1 MIRFVL
7 LVLLPLL
14 VLVLPGAAARAEPP
28 PARLGFAIYSTGLNV
43 MVIDSQ
49 ADIGPDSYRIDLAYR
64 STGLFGT
71 LFPSTIDSMV
81 QGTWSGVEPRPQRFA
96 SWGTFRSAP
105 RRVMIEYV
113 AGQPALRELE
123 PASEEDRDP
132 VPPEMQRNTI
142 DTLSAMA
149 FLVRQVAKTGGCD
162 GQVRSFDGRRVI
174 EITART
180 AGRETLRSDY
190 RSSFAGVALRCDFAG
205 RQLAGFKQDVSESER
220 KRVNESSAWLAPI
233 LPDQPA
239 LPVRIVFETR
249 FFGNATA
256 FLTAAVPGARR

>member
-1 MIRFVL
+1 MIRSVL
-7 LVLLPLL
+7 LALLLA
-14 VLVLPGAAARAEPP
+14 LPGAAARAEPP
-28 PARLGFAIYSTGLNV
+28 PARLGFAIYAAGLNV

-49 ADIGPDSYRIDLAYR
+49 ADIGPDAYRIDLAYR

-71 LFPSTIDSMV
+71 LFPTTIDSV
-81 QGTWSGVEPRPQRFA
+81 AHGTWSGLEARPQRFA
-96 SWGTFRSAP
+96 SWGTLRSAP
-105 RRVMIEYV
+105 RRITIEYV

-123 PASEEDRDP
+123 PASEEDRDG
-132 VPPEMQRNTI
+132 VPPDLQRNTI

-149 FLVRQVAKTGGCD
+149 FLVRSVAETGRCD

-190 RSSFAGVALRCDFAG
+190 RSSFAGPALRCDFAG

-220 KRVNESSAWLAPI
+220 KRINESSAWLAPI
-233 LPDQPA
+233 LPGQPA

-256 FLTAAVPGARR
+256 FLTAAVPGVRR